1 MIQNLDSNKPH
12 DHDNIS
18 ICMLKICVN
27 SIYKPLEMIFRQAL
41 LTGGLPSD
49 WKVSIHKKGDKQN
62 TEKIFSVKFFE
73 RLIFNE
79 TFEFFI
85 SNNLISLNQLG
96 SKPGDSCIKQLPT
109 IFINHLM
116 LD

>member
-1 MIQNLDSNKPH
+1 
-12 DHDNIS
+12 
-18 ICMLKICVN
+18 
-27 SIYKPLEMIFRQAL
+27 MIFRQAR
-41 LTGGLPSD
+41 LTGVLPSD

-62 TEKIFSVKFFE
+62 NEKIFWVKFFE
-73 RLIFNE
+73 RLIFKE
-79 TFEFFI
+79 TFEFFN